1 MNNSLSDF
9 NLNKKSPLRVV
20 IGTPSI
26 DGKLESHYVESLVE
40 TIRECKRHNVEIFPI
55 FLAGESILHMA
66 RNKLIKIFYE
76 SSSQILVFIDS
87 DQMWSPKVF
96 LDVIKSKKSV
106 LAVPVPLKTDIPKF
120 NVGFDLNEKFDEKT
134 NDFTVTTIGT
144 GFFKMDK
151 KIISELWKTNDDIIF
166 KGENMKMI
174 FEYSMHPSLD
184 FISEDYFLCSKI
196 RELGYNVWTNAKYIS
211 LHVGTKI
218 YQHDFKEY
226 RKKFFEEIKK

>member
-134 NDFTVTTIGT
+134 WWVEWGGWNSSICETYKEAENEWLLKLIETV
-144 GFFKMDK
+144 
-151 KIISELWKTNDDIIF
+151 
-166 KGENMKMI
+166 
-174 FEYSMHPSLD
+174 
-184 FISEDYFLCSKI
+184 
-196 RELGYNVWTNAKYIS
+196 
-211 LHVGTKI
+211 
-218 YQHDFKEY
+218 KES
-226 RKKFFEEIKK
+226 I